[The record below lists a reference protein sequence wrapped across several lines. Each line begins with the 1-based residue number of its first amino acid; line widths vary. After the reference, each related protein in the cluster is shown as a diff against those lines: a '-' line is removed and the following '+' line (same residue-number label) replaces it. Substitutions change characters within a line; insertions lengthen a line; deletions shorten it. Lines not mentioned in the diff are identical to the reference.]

1 MEHEPAKTT
10 SSLPVAIDADRVVVV
25 IDNDPAV
32 RASLRFALEIEG
44 FAVQVFATSDELLA
58 HATLPAG
65 ACLVVDYLLPTMNGL
80 ELVAAL
86 RARGVDSPAILITS
100 DPSAH
105 LRREAAAAGLTLVE
119 KPLLGNGLAD
129 AIRSALAG
137 SRPSPRAA

>member
-10 SSLPVAIDADRVVVV
+10 SLLPVTINTDRVVVV
-25 IDNDPAV
+25 IDDDPAV

-44 FAVQVFATSDELLA
+44 FVVLAFATSDELLA
-58 HATLPAG
+58 RATLPAG

-86 RARGVDSPAILITS
+86 RDRGVVSPAILITS
-100 DPSAH
+100 DPPVR

-129 AIRSALAG
+129 AIRSALAA
-137 SRPSPRAA
+137 SRPGPPAT